1 MSIKDAIILQCEKVS
16 FNVPMKKHTTFRIGG
31 ECDIFC
37 EPKNA
42 YELAGLIRLLNE
54 NNQSYIV
61 FGNGSNVLVSDEGIR
76 GVVIKIGEQMSEVSV
91 CGEEITSGAGILL
104 SRLSKKAMNESLS
117 GMECIS
123 GIPGSVGGAVY
134 MNAGAYGA
142 EIADILQSLTYV
154 SREGEIITLE
164 KADLNLGYRK
174 SVFMENGGI
183 VTSCVLKLKK
193 GDKEKIA
200 QDMAEVTKKRVEKQ
214 PLELPSA
221 GSTFK
226 RPQGYFAGA
235 LIEEC
240 GLKGYSVGG
249 AKVSEKHAGFVV
261 NFDNATANDVLA
273 VIEHVQKTVYEKFG
287 VGLEPEVKFIGI
299 N

>member
-61 FGNGSNVLVSDEGIR
+61 LGNGSNVLVSDEGIR

-164 KADLNLGYRK
+164 KADLSLGYRK

-249 AKVSEKHAGFVV
+249 AKVSEKHAGLVV

>member
-16 FNVPMKKHTTFRIGG
+16 FNVPMKKQTTFRIGG

-61 FGNGSNVLVSDEGIR
+61 LGNGSNVLVSDEGIR

-104 SRLSKKAMNESLS
+104 ARLSKKAMNESLS

-164 KADLNLGYRK
+164 KADLNLGFRK

-240 GLKGYSVGG
+240 GLK
-249 AKVSEKHAGFVV
+249 
-261 NFDNATANDVLA
+261 
-273 VIEHVQKTVYEKFG
+273 
-287 VGLEPEVKFIGI
+287 
-299 N
+299 

>member
-104 SRLSKKAMNESLS
+104 SRLSKRAMNESLS

>member
-61 FGNGSNVLVSDEGIR
+61 LGNGSNVLVSDEGIR

-142 EIADILQSLTYV
+142 EIADILQSVTYV

-164 KADLNLGYRK
+164 KADLSLGYRK

>member
-61 FGNGSNVLVSDEGIR
+61 LGNGSNVLVSDEGIR

>member
-42 YELAGLIRLLNE
+42 NELAGLIRLLNE

-61 FGNGSNVLVSDEGIR
+61 LGNGSNVLVSDEGIR
-76 GVVIKIGEQMSEVSV
+76 GVVIKIGEQMSEASV
-91 CGEEITSGAGILL
+91 CGEEITVGAGMLL
-104 SRLSKKAMNESLS
+104 SRLAKRAMNESLS

-142 EIADILQSLTYV
+142 EIADILQSVTYV
-154 SREGEIITLE
+154 SREGAIITLE
-164 KADLNLGYRK
+164 KEDLSLGYRK

-200 QDMAEVTKKRVEKQ
+200 QAMAEVTKKRVEKQ

-261 NFDNATANDVLA
+261 NFDNATAKDVLA

-287 VGLEPEVKFIGI
+287 VRLEPEVKYLF
-299 N
+299 

>member
-61 FGNGSNVLVSDEGIR
+61 LGNGSNVLVSDEGIR

-104 SRLSKKAMNESLS
+104 SRLSKRAMNESLS

-142 EIADILQSLTYV
+142 EIADILQSVTYV

>member
-1 MSIKDAIILQCEKVS
+1 MSIKDEIILQCEKVS
-16 FNVPMKKHTTFRIGG
+16 FNEPMKKHTTFRIGG

-42 YELAGLIRLLNE
+42 NELAGLIRLLNE

-61 FGNGSNVLVSDEGIR
+61 LGNGSNVLVSDEGIR
-76 GVVIKIGEQMSEVSV
+76 GVVIKIGEQMSEASV
-91 CGEEITSGAGILL
+91 CGEEITVGAGMLL
-104 SRLSKKAMNESLS
+104 SRLAKRAMNESLS

-142 EIADILQSLTYV
+142 EIADILQSVTYV
-154 SREGEIITLE
+154 SREGAIITLE
-164 KADLNLGYRK
+164 KEDLSLGYRK

-200 QDMAEVTKKRVEKQ
+200 QAMAEVTKKRVEKQ

-287 VGLEPEVKFIGI
+287 VRLEPEVKYLF
-299 N
+299 

>member
-61 FGNGSNVLVSDEGIR
+61 LGNGSNVLVSDEGIR

-221 GSTFK
+221 VSTFK

>member
-61 FGNGSNVLVSDEGIR
+61 LGNGSNVLVSDEGIR

-104 SRLSKKAMNESLS
+104 SRLSKRAMNESLS

-142 EIADILQSLTYV
+142 EIADILQSVTYV

-164 KADLNLGYRK
+164 KADLSLGYRK

>member
-104 SRLSKKAMNESLS
+104 SRLSKRAMNESLS

-142 EIADILQSLTYV
+142 EIADILQSVTYV

-164 KADLNLGYRK
+164 KADLSLGYRK

>member
-61 FGNGSNVLVSDEGIR
+61 LGNGSNVLVSDEGIR

-104 SRLSKKAMNESLS
+104 SRLSKRAMNESLS

>member
-164 KADLNLGYRK
+164 KADLSLGYRK

>member
-61 FGNGSNVLVSDEGIR
+61 LGNGSNVLVSDEGIR

-104 SRLSKKAMNESLS
+104 SRLSKRAMNESLS

-142 EIADILQSLTYV
+142 EIADILQSVTYV
-154 SREGEIITLE
+154 SHEGEIITLE
-164 KADLNLGYRK
+164 KADLSLGYRK

>member
-61 FGNGSNVLVSDEGIR
+61 LGNGSNVLVSDEGIR

-164 KADLNLGYRK
+164 KADLSLGYRK

>member
-104 SRLSKKAMNESLS
+104 SRLSKRAMNESLS

-142 EIADILQSLTYV
+142 EIADILQSVTYV

>member
-61 FGNGSNVLVSDEGIR
+61 LGNGSNVLVSDEGIR

-142 EIADILQSLTYV
+142 EIADILQSVTYV
-154 SREGEIITLE
+154 SHEGEIITLE
-164 KADLNLGYRK
+164 KADLSLGYRK

>member
-61 FGNGSNVLVSDEGIR
+61 LGNGSNVLVSDEGIR

-104 SRLSKKAMNESLS
+104 SRLSKRAMNESLS

-164 KADLNLGYRK
+164 KADLSLGYRK

-221 GSTFK
+221 GCTFK